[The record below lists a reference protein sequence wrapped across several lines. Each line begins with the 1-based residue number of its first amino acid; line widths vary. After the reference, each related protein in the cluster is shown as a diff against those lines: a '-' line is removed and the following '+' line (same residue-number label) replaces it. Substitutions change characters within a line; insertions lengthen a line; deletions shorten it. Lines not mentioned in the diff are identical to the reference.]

1 MLKVDS
7 VVVKLKIL
15 LDDSSSASYLYY
27 FCELKRKEYNKVDK
41 QDLVKHKKKKNKS
54 NRTGKIDKL
63 YLIGNE

>member
-41 QDLVKHKKKKNKS
+41 QDLVKHKKKKRT
-54 NRTGKIDKL
+54 NRIEQEKQINYT
-63 YLIGNE
+63 

>member
-41 QDLVKHKKKKNKS
+41 QDLVKHKKKRT
-54 NRTGKIDKL
+54 NRIEQEKQINYT
-63 YLIGNE
+63 